1 MAGRFSSARLECVAL
16 ILLLAGQPSCLL
28 QRAAVPARPIALDE
42 FARLMAD
49 LSEPEGRF
57 DSDNFV
63 SNEAAYLQAVTVLRS
78 RRLLGGAYLGV
89 GPDQNYSYIAEMRPE
104 LAFIVDI
111 RRQNLLQHL
120 YFKALFALSRNR
132 LEFLERLFAREAAAA
147 PDHPEDLRIGALLDL
162 FDGAVFDAER
172 ARLRLEEAEALLRS
186 WKLGLDDG
194 DFAVIRYIASAFAAQ
209 GSDLRFSNRRRP
221 PRPRYPTYRSLLEA
235 TDAEGAQSGYLAEES
250 RFRTVKE
257 LHARNRIV
265 PVVGDLAGPEA
276 LRKIGDELRRR
287 GAEVRVFYVSNVE
300 FYLFRQGR
308 WDAFI
313 QNLRSLPMAA
323 DAHIIRS
330 YSNTWRPHPAARPGD
345 LLTTLVQSVS
355 ALLANED
362 AGHNLT
368 YWEMVTRNYIP
379 R

>member
-1 MAGRFSSARLECVAL
+1 MAGRSHVIFVAFL
-16 ILLLAGQPSCLL
+16 AALLTGSWSCLVEH
-28 QRAAVPARPIALDE
+28 AAAPARPIARDE

-63 SNEAAYLQAVTVLRS
+63 SNEAGYLRILSVLR
-78 RRLLGGAYLGV
+78 RRSLIGGAYLGV
-89 GPDQNYSYIAEMRPE
+89 GPDQNYSYIAEMRPD

-132 LEFLERLFAREAAAA
+132 LEFLEHLFGREVASP
-147 PDHPEDLRIGALLDL
+147 PDRPEDLGIGALLDL
-162 FDGAVFDAER
+162 FDGAVFEAER
-172 ARLRLEEAEALLRS
+172 ARLRREQAEDLLRS
-186 WKLGLDDG
+186 WNLGLDDG
-194 DFAVIRYIASAFAAQ
+194 DFATIRYVASAFAAE
-209 GSDLRFSNRRRP
+209 GANLRFSNRRRP
-221 PRPRYPTYRSLLEA
+221 PRPRYPTYRNLLEA
-235 TDAEGAQSGYLAEES
+235 TDADGVPSSYLAEES
-250 RFRTVKE
+250 RYRTVKD
-257 LHARNRIV
+257 LHARNRII
-265 PVVGDLAGPEA
+265 PVVGDFAGAEA
-276 LRKIGDELRRR
+276 LRKIGNELRRR

-308 WDAFI
+308 WDAFV

-330 YSNTWRPHPAARPGD
+330 YSNTWRPHPAAMPGD
-345 LLTTLVQSVS
+345 LLTTVMQSVRD
-355 ALLANED
+355 LLSNED
-362 AGHNLT
+362 AGRNLT
-368 YWEMVTRNYIP
+368 YWEMATRDCVP

>member
-1 MAGRFSSARLECVAL
+1 MARRFSSARLACVAL
-16 ILLLAGQPSCLL
+16 ILLLAGQSSCLL
-28 QRAAVPARPIALDE
+28 QRAAVPARSIALDE
-42 FARLMAD
+42 FARLMGD

-63 SNEAAYLQAVTVLRS
+63 SNEAGYLQAVTVLRS

-89 GPDQNYSYIAEMRPE
+89 GPDQNYSYIAEMRPA

-132 LEFLERLFAREAAAA
+132 LEFLERLFAREVASP
-147 PDHPEDLRIGALLDL
+147 PDQPEDLRIGTLLDL
-162 FDGAVFDAER
+162 FDGAVFDAEH
-172 ARLRLEEAEALLRS
+172 ARLRLKEAEALLRS

-209 GSDLRFSNRRRP
+209 GPGLRFSNRRRP

-250 RFRTVKE
+250 RFRTVKD

-287 GAEVRVFYVSNVE
+287 GAQVRVFYVSNVE

-313 QNLRSLPMAA
+313 QNLRSLPMAG

-355 ALLANED
+355 ELLANED

-368 YWEMVTRNYIP
+368 YWEMVTHNYIP